1 MKLIEK
7 LSDMIDEELDDAYR
21 YAECSILH
29 EDDAELSKTFKTLAN
44 EELMHAMKLHD
55 QVTRIIKDYRET
67 NGEPP
72 KEMLTLYDYLHKR
85 QIEKY
90 SDVKV
95 LLS

>member
-29 EDDAELSKTFKTLAN
+29 EDDTELSKTFRLLSN
-44 EELMHAMKLHD
+44 EELGHAMKLHE
-55 QVTRIIKDYRET
+55 QVTRIIKNYKDVK
-67 NGEPP
+67 GEPP
-72 KEMLTLYDYLHKR
+72 AEMAALYEYLHKR
-85 QIEKY
+85 QVEKY

>member
-7 LSDMIDEELDDAYR
+7 LSDMIDEELNDAYR

-29 EDDAELSKTFKTLAN
+29 EDDTELAKTFKMLSN
-44 EELMHAMKLHD
+44 EELGHAMKLHE
-55 QVTRIIKDYRET
+55 QVTRLIKVYRDE

-72 KEMLTLYDYLHKR
+72 AEMLALYNYLHER
-85 QIEKY
+85 QVTKY
-90 SDVKV
+90 ADVRV